1 MSGLAAARSDVGRV
15 RTSNQDSGYAGQF
28 LFIVADGMGGH
39 AGGDVASGI
48 AVRDLAKLDRPFA
61 SLTEA
66 KKALTREL
74 QVINDSLSHVVD
86 NQPELAGLGTT
97 VSALLRVDD
106 RYVIA
111 HIGDSRIYRLTNG
124 DLTQVTKDHT
134 FVQQLIDAGR
144 ITPEEAKDHP
154 RRSVLMR
161 VLGDVEDQPTI
172 DIADLPAIPGER
184 WLLCSDGLTG
194 AVDDGAIADVLSGK
208 ATSEQVCSRLVDRGL
223 RAGAPDN
230 ITIVVLDVAAEAE
243 ARSDFVGAAS
253 SKRKLPERPP
263 ADTGTSPRPKTRTIP
278 VSTSELPLPQTT
290 PAGASIVSEHT
301 SARDAQRRR
310 RIWAA
315 VVSICVVGIVT
326 VVAILG
332 YQWTQSRYYLGVLG
346 THVAVFQGIPVTL
359 AGLPLSQVYL
369 ETDVIVTS
377 LSTYEQAQVRQ
388 TISFDNASDAVS
400 AVNRMNGD

>member
-1 MSGLAAARSDVGRV
+1 MTGFSAARSDVGRV

-61 SLTEA
+61 SVAEA
-66 KKALTREL
+66 KKALSREL
-74 QVINDSLSHVVD
+74 QVINNSLSLVVD

-106 RYVIA
+106 RFVIA
-111 HIGDSRIYRLTNG
+111 HIGDSRVYRLTNG
-124 DLTQVTKDHT
+124 ELTQVTKDHT

-144 ITPEEAKDHP
+144 ITQEEAKDHP

-161 VLGDVEDQPTI
+161 VLGDVEDQPSI
-172 DIADLPAIPGER
+172 DIAELPAIPGER

-194 AVDDGAIADVLSGK
+194 AVPDGAIADMLTSK
-208 ATSEQVCSRLVDRGL
+208 ATPEQACSRLVDRGL

-230 ITIVVLDVAAEAE
+230 ITIVVLDVAEETE

-253 SKRKLPERPP
+253 SQRKLPERAP
-263 ADTGTSPRPKTRTIP
+263 ADTGASPRTKTRTIP
-278 VSTSELPLPQTT
+278 VSTSELPLPPLK
-290 PAGASIVSEHT
+290 PAATSHVPDQS
-301 SARDAQRRR
+301 SARDARNRRR
-310 RIWAA
+310 LWAV
-315 VVSICVVGIVT
+315 VVSICVVGVVT

-332 YQWTQSRYYLGVLG
+332 YQWTQSRYYLGVAG
-346 THVAVFQGIPVTL
+346 SHVAVFQGIPVTL
-359 AGLPLSQVYL
+359 AGLPLSEVYL
-369 ETDVIVTS
+369 ETDVLVAS
-377 LSTYEQAQVRQ
+377 LSTYERDQVRQ
-388 TISFDNASDAVS
+388 TISFDNASDAVT
-400 AVNRMNGD
+400 AVNRMAGD